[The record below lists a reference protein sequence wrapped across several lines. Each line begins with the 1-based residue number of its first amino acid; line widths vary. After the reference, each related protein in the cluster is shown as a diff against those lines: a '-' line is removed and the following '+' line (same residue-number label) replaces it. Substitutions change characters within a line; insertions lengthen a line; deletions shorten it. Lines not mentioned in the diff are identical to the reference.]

1 MGSDLGSPSRIANHA
16 SLHQKHSTNPKRQ
29 MPRKLQEQ
37 KSLRALMHA
46 TKHFTKSPRG
56 SPQARFRVLAE
67 DPDEEYFTSATMQA
81 SEVCPS
87 PAMTGFQKFKQ
98 QDTSFR
104 QPQQLLGKTNSVS
117 GMLDPQQTSQI
128 FAKQHQ
134 LFVSNH
140 QSGGQAAS
148 QVTAGFMGAS

>member
-16 SLHQKHSTNPKRQ
+16 SLHQKHTTNPKRQ

-46 TKHFTKSPRG
+46 TNNFTKSPRG
-56 SPQARFRVLAE
+56 GSPQRFHVLPE

-104 QPQQLLGKTNSVS
+104 QPSHLVKSS
-117 GMLDPQQTSQI
+117 
-128 FAKQHQ
+128 
-134 LFVSNH
+134 
-140 QSGGQAAS
+140 
-148 QVTAGFMGAS
+148 